1 MASDD
6 GTMRG
11 LWVAA
16 GGARLRNDIP
26 RPVPPPGWALVAV
39 TTAGICGTDLQ
50 IIHGYA
56 GFEGVLGHE
65 FVGHVVEGSPSWLG
79 RRVVGEINIGC
90 GHCTRCLA
98 SGGGHCES
106 RRVLGIR
113 DLGGA
118 FAEFLMLPEQ
128 NLHAVPDSVT
138 DAEAAFVEPLAAA
151 LRISEQVRISPES
164 RLLVV
169 GDGRLGQLAARA
181 LHAAGHHVEVAGH
194 HPAKLQRLRH
204 LGIAL
209 SERGSNDYDLAIEC
223 TGSPTGFDAALAAL
237 RPRGTL
243 VLKSTSVAPLQ
254 INSTD
259 IVVNEIEVVG
269 SRCGPYA
276 PALRALEDRTVRVAD
291 LVDATYSLR
300 DAEAAIERAT
310 EPGVIKVQIARKSLQ
325 NP

>member
-1 MASDD
+1 MASDVSI
-6 GTMRG
+6 MKG
-11 LWVAA
+11 LWVE
-16 GGARLRNDIP
+16 GGHARLRDDIP
-26 RPVPPPGWALVAV
+26 RPVPPPGWVLVEV

-50 IIHGYA
+50 ILHGYA
-56 GFEGVLGHE
+56 DYVGVLGHE
-65 FVGHVVEGSPSWLG
+65 FVGRVAEGSPDWLG

-90 GHCTRCLA
+90 GHCARCIA

-118 FAEFLMLPEQ
+118 FAEFLVLPEQ
-128 NLHAVPDSVT
+128 NLHLVPDAVT

-151 LRISEQVRISPES
+151 LRISEQVEITPGA

-181 LHAAGHHVEVAGH
+181 LHAAGHNVEVVGRHA
-194 HPAKLQRLRH
+194 AKLERLRRM
-204 LGIAL
+204 GIAI
-209 SERGSNDYDLAIEC
+209 SERGASDYDLAVEC

-243 VLKSTSVAPLQ
+243 VLKSTCAAPLE

-259 IVVNEIEVVG
+259 IVVNEINVVG

-276 PALRALEDRTVRVAD
+276 PALQALANRTVAVAD
-291 LVDATYSLR
+291 LVDATYPLH
-300 DAEAAIERAT
+300 EAERAMEKAT
-310 EPGVIKVQIARKSLQ
+310 EGGVIKVQIATQSLP